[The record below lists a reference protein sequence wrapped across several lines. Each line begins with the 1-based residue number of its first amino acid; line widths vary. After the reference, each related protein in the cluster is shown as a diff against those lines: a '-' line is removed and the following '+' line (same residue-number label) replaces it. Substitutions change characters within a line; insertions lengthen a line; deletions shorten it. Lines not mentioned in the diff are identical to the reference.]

1 MENAMTAIA
10 GQPLPPLAPQEPTR
24 IETHGDVR
32 LDEYFWLR
40 NRDDPRVLAYLQ
52 AENEYTAA
60 MMSHTT
66 ELQTQLYEEMRVRL
80 QEDDQTVPVQ
90 IDDFLYYERTEAGRQ
105 YPIYCRRSGSIDAP
119 EEILLDLNRLAE
131 DSTYAAI
138 GNICPSPNHRL
149 LAYSFDDAGDET
161 YTLFVKDL
169 ATGELLPER
178 IPNTYYGLEW
188 GADSQTLYYT
198 VLDEAKRPYRIYRH
212 RLGADPAQDELIL
225 SEPDIRFEVH
235 LRKSKDNSLILIQV
249 KSNTTSEE
257 WFLPADQPAALPV
270 VVEPRRT
277 GVEYSV
283 TRHLDRF
290 FITTNDEA
298 LNFRVMVA
306 PVATPGRPYWQDFIP
321 HRTDVLIQATDA
333 FREHL
338 VIYEREGGL
347 RHISV
352 LDFTTGERHR
362 IQLPEPVYALGR
374 APNPTFATTVVRFGY
389 ESLVTP
395 KTVYDY
401 DMATRT
407 LHQRKVQIVHGYDP
421 TAFETHRLWATAPD
435 GAQVPVSLVHRK
447 GLVLDG
453 QNPTVLYG
461 YGAYGATWDAFFDA
475 RRISLLERGF
485 VFALAHIRG
494 GSDLGRAWYEAGKL
508 LHKKNTFTDFI
519 ACAEHL
525 IAHGYTSPQR
535 LIILGRSA
543 GGLLM
548 GAVTNLRPDLF
559 AGVVAGVPF
568 VDVLSTML
576 DASIP
581 LTAQEYEEWGDPA
594 DPEYYAY
601 MRSYSPYDNVADRS
615 YPQLLVTAGLN
626 DPRVQYWEPA
636 KWVARLRWMK
646 NNPNRVLLKTNL
658 AAGHSGASGRYDA
671 LHEMAF
677 EYAFMLDVVGNSER
691 RHSARQQVG

>member
-52 AENEYTAA
+52 AENEYTAG

-66 ELQTQLYEEMRVRL
+66 ELQTQLYEEMRARL

-131 DSTYAAI
+131 ESTYAAI

-178 IPNTYYGLEW
+178 VPNTYYGLEW
-188 GADSQTLYYT
+188 GADNQTLYYT

-401 DMATRT
+401 EMATRT
-407 LHQRKVQIVHGYDP
+407 LHQRKVQIVRGYDP
-421 TAFETHRLWATAPD
+421 TAYETHRLWATAPD
-435 GAQVPVSLVHRK
+435 GAQVPISLVHRK

>member
-1 MENAMTAIA
+1 MTAIA

-52 AENEYTAA
+52 AENEYTAG

-66 ELQTQLYEEMRVRL
+66 ELQTQLYEEMRARL

-131 DSTYAAI
+131 ESTYAAI

-188 GADSQTLYYT
+188 GADNQTLYYT

-401 DMATRT
+401 EMATRT
-407 LHQRKVQIVHGYDP
+407 LHQRKVQIVRGYDP
-421 TAFETHRLWATAPD
+421 TAYETHRLWATAPD
-435 GAQVPVSLVHRK
+435 GAQVPISLVHRK

>member
-52 AENEYTAA
+52 AENEYTAG

-66 ELQTQLYEEMRVRL
+66 ELQTQLYEEMRARL

-131 DSTYAAI
+131 ESTYAAI

-188 GADSQTLYYT
+188 GADNQTLYYT

-401 DMATRT
+401 EMATRT
-407 LHQRKVQIVHGYDP
+407 LHQRKVQIVRGYDP
-421 TAFETHRLWATAPD
+421 TAYETHRLWATAPD
-435 GAQVPVSLVHRK
+435 GAQVPISLVHRK